1 MIIFLIQT
9 VLGIFDL
16 IGILLIGLIGSIAI
30 QGINSNSSFKNNIL
44 PNWFEELTFQHQVA
58 ALGII
63 AALFLL
69 AKTIFSAYFNKKI
82 FKYLAYKSAAI
93 GTQLVRQIFSQN
105 LKYMQKKSPQLIL
118 YNISSGVDVIVI
130 GIVATGITIITD
142 ILMLLIVLIGII
154 LIDPAI
160 ALFSFSLFALILY
173 FMHMQ
178 LNLKAKILGEMNYVN
193 IVNHNNI
200 VLEVLNSYREFK
212 IRNRLSF
219 YVSNIETMKF
229 ESAAIKSQFAFMPYI
244 SKYIFESVMIVAG
257 LILVGFQFITKNSVE
272 AVSSLAIF
280 LTASLRVIPALLRIQ
295 QGMFTIKNSEGAS
308 VDTFKMIRDFNDL
321 SEPKLFVIDDY
332 SFEYEDF
339 IPEIKVNLNSYSH
352 SLNSKFSLDK
362 IDISI
367 NPGESVAII
376 GRSGAGKTT
385 LAELILGILEPSD
398 GFVSLSN
405 MPVSQAIRKWPGA
418 ISYVPQKIYIS
429 PGTIKQNISLG
440 YPDELLTDE
449 LAWNLLSLARLDQFI
464 GGLPEGLN
472 THLEESGEKI
482 SGGQRQRLGIARALF
497 TKPQLLVLDEATNA
511 VDSETEIEI
520 SESIKT
526 LSGKVTVL
534 VIAHRLSTIRSMDKI
549 LYLEDG
555 KVLAFGSFNDVSSK
569 SSYFRSFLSSIEE

>member
-1 MIIFLIQT
+1 MIFLIQ
-9 VLGIFDL
+9 VSLGILDL
-16 IGILLIGLIGSIAI
+16 IGILLIGLLGSIAI
-30 QGINSNSSFKNNIL
+30 RGINSNTSFKNNL
-44 PNWFEELTFQHQVA
+44 FPNWFQELTFQQQVA
-58 ALGII
+58 VLGII

-69 AKTIFSAYFNKKI
+69 AKTFFSAYFNKKI
-82 FKYLAYKSAAI
+82 FEYLAYKSADI
-93 GTQLVRQIFSQN
+93 GTRLVRRIFSQN
-105 LKYMQKKSPQLIL
+105 IKYMQKKSHQVIL

-130 GIVATGITIITD
+130 GIVATGISIITD
-142 ILMLLIVLIGII
+142 ILMLLIILIGII
-154 LIDPAI
+154 IIDPAI
-160 ALFSFSLFALILY
+160 ALFSFSLFTLILY
-173 FMHMQ
+173 FMHVQ
-178 LNLKAKILGEMNYVN
+178 LNSKAKTLGEINYVN
-193 IVNHNNI
+193 IVNHNNR

-212 IRNRLSF
+212 IRNRLDF
-219 YVSNIETMKF
+219 YVSSIKTMKF
-229 ESAAIKSQFAFMPYI
+229 ESAKIKSQFAFMPYI
-244 SKYIFESVMIVAG
+244 SKYVFESAMIVAG

-295 QGMFTIKNSEGAS
+295 QGILTIKNSEGAS
-308 VDTFKMIRDFNDL
+308 VDTFKMIREFNHL
-321 SEPKLFVIDDY
+321 SEPDLFVVDKY
-332 SFEYEDF
+332 RFKYEGF
-339 IPEIKVNLNSYSH
+339 IPEIKINLDSYSH
-352 SLNSKFSLDK
+352 SINDKFSLDK

-376 GRSGAGKTT
+376 GPSGAGKTT
-385 LAELILGILEPSD
+385 LAELILGILELSD

-429 PGTIKQNISLG
+429 SGTIKQNISLG

-449 LAWNLLSLARLDQFI
+449 LAWDLLRLVRLDEFI
-464 GGLPEGLN
+464 GGLPEGLS
-472 THLEESGEKI
+472 THLEENGEKI

-497 TKPQLLVLDEATNA
+497 TKPQILVLDEATNA
-511 VDSETEIEI
+511 LDSKTEFEI

-555 KVLAFGSFNDVSSK
+555 KVLAFGSFNDISSK
-569 SSYFRSFLSSIEE
+569 SSSFNTFLFSIEK